1 MVATAASSSRVT
13 RANRP
18 TFVGDAKSIVI
29 ESISKWLRHNAS
41 SMGAAL
47 AFYTL
52 FAVAPILIIATG
64 VAEAMLSKDTVQTEI
79 LAQMR
84 ALVGDQGAA
93 GIATLLAGAQLAGK
107 GAMTTAL
114 GVCTLLIGST
124 SVFAELQSCLDRI
137 WGTPERLRGQGL
149 WALLRT
155 RILSFGLIL
164 GVGFLL
170 LVSLVAS
177 AVLSAIG
184 SWLGTFV
191 AQWQV
196 VLISLDFV
204 LTIIVTTVL
213 FAIVYKFL
221 PRESIAWGDVWVG
234 ALVTAGLFSIGKIMI
249 GLYLGHSAFAS
260 AYGVAGSFLILLLWV
275 YYSAQ
280 IFLLGA
286 EFTCAF
292 AYRSGSRAQHS
303 AARTGR
309 AVERRSVRH
318 RTA

>member
-1 MVATAASSSRVT
+1 M
-13 RANRP
+13 RAKGLAY
-18 TFVGDAKSIVI
+18 FGDAKSIVVQ
-29 ESISKWLRHNAS
+29 SVSQWLRHNAS
-41 SMGAAL
+41 SMGAGL

-52 FAVAPILIIATG
+52 FAIAPILIIATG
-64 VAEAMLSKDTVQTEI
+64 LAEAMLNKDTVQTEI

-84 ALVGDQGAA
+84 GLVGDQGAA
-93 GIATLLAGAQLAGK
+93 GIAVLMAAARPAGK

-114 GVCTLLIGST
+114 GVATLLVGST

-137 WGTPERLRGQGL
+137 WGTSERVRAEGL
-149 WALLRT
+149 WTWLRT

-177 AVLSAIG
+177 AVLSALG
-184 SWLGTFV
+184 GWLGTFV
-191 AQWQV
+191 AQWQA
-196 VLISLDFV
+196 VLLSLDFV
-204 LTIIVTTVL
+204 LSIMVTTVL

-292 AYRSGSRAQHS
+292 AYRRGSRS
-303 AARTGR
+303 KRDKR
-309 AVERRSVRH
+309 
-318 RTA
+318 

>member
-1 MVATAASSSRVT
+1 MDCPMGATAASSERVV
-13 RANRP
+13 RARRRAY
-18 TFVGDAKSIVI
+18 FVDAKSIVV
-29 ESISKWLRHNAS
+29 ESISKWLQHNAS
-41 SMGAAL
+41 SMGAGL

-64 VAEAMLSKDTVQTEI
+64 LAEALLSKDTVQTEL

-93 GIATLLAGAQLAGK
+93 GIAALLAAARPAAK
-107 GAMTTAL
+107 GSMTTAL
-114 GVCTLLIGST
+114 GVCTLLVGST

-137 WGTPERLRGQGL
+137 WGTPERLRAQGL
-149 WALLRT
+149 WAFLRT
-155 RILSFGLIL
+155 RILSFGLIV

-177 AVLSAIG
+177 AVLSALG
-184 SWLGTFV
+184 GWLGTFV

-196 VLISLDFV
+196 VLLSMDFV
-204 LTIIVTTVL
+204 LTILVTTVL

-221 PRESIAWGDVWVG
+221 PRERIVWGDVWVG
-234 ALVTAGLFSIGKIMI
+234 AFVTAGLFSIGKILI

-286 EFTCAF
+286 EFTRAF
-292 AYRSGSRAQHS
+292 AYRRGSRAKRK
-303 AARTGR
+303 A
-309 AVERRSVRH
+309 
-318 RTA
+318 